1 MLYNYVYINKL
12 CIILIFKFNIN
23 FKSFDK
29 KMDRYDNDLIHEI
42 EMTINNINIRYMFKI
57 VKLVLSDNKCI
68 LNLWFYE
75 LTK

>member
-42 EMTINNINIRYMFKI
+42 EMTINNIRYTFKI
-57 VKLVLSDNKCI
+57 VKLVLSDNKCV